1 MYTITTASK
10 VFFSLHKVKKTL
22 NANYIRFFLLNFLKN
37 LCVKI
42 CVKKR
47 GTHEMRK
54 FKSVN
59 ELVNSLKPDYPV
71 YCIRTEQIKKSVTFF
86 KENFPGKIL
95 YAVKT
100 NPHEKIIKQIIS
112 NGVKDFDVASLSE
125 IKLIKKI
132 SSEVNLHFMHTIKS
146 KQSISSAYFDY
157 GVKSFSLDNKDEL
170 RKILEATNQAKD
182 LKLFVRI
189 AISNEHAEI
198 DLSRKFGALPSEA
211 LGLVRLCKEHS
222 RKLGISFH
230 VGSQCM
236 EKISYSK
243 GIREVGNIIKKTKII
258 PDIINIG
265 GGFPAIYPDLKPEPL
280 IKYME
285 EIKKGIDNLKLNKLP
300 EIICEPGRAIV
311 AESGSSIVK
320 VILRKKQNLYIND
333 GTYGSLFDAGVP
345 NFIFPSKMITDGRI
359 QSKKMT
365 SFSFFGPTCDSLDY
379 MKGPFLLP
387 NNIKEG
393 DYIELGQ
400 LGAYGLTF
408 RTNFNGF
415 YSNEIYEVND
425 KPIMSLFEES
435 NEKVDSLVA

>member
-1 MYTITTASK
+1 MT
-10 VFFSLHKVKKTL
+10 FFPLHKVKKTL

-37 LCVKI
+37 LCVN
-42 CVKKR
+42 KR

-59 ELVNSLKPDYPV
+59 ELVNTLKPDYPV
-71 YCIRTEQIKKSVTFF
+71 YCIRTNQIKKSVTFF
-86 KENFPGKIL
+86 KESFPGKIL

-100 NPHEKIIKQIIS
+100 NPHEKIIKQILLSGI
-112 NGVKDFDVASLSE
+112 KDFDVASLSE

-132 SSEVNLHFMHTIKS
+132 DPEVNLHFMHTIKS
-146 KQSISSAYFDY
+146 KESISSAYFDY
-157 GVKSFSLDNKDEL
+157 GVRSFSLDNKDEL

-182 LKLFVRI
+182 LKLFVRL

-222 RKLGISFH
+222 KKLGISFH

-265 GGFPAIYPDLKPEPL
+265 GGFPSIYPDLKPEPL
-280 IKYME
+280 ANYME
-285 EIKKGIDNLKLNKLP
+285 EIKKGIKNLKLNKLP
-300 EIICEPGRAIV
+300 EIMCEPGRAIV

-345 NFIFPSKMITDGRI
+345 NFIFPSKMITGGRI
-359 QSKKMT
+359 QSKKLT

-415 YSNEIYEVND
+415 YSNEIFEVND

>member
-1 MYTITTASK
+1 
-10 VFFSLHKVKKTL
+10 
-22 NANYIRFFLLNFLKN
+22 
-37 LCVKI
+37 
-42 CVKKR
+42 
-47 GTHEMRK
+47 MRK
-54 FKSVN
+54 FKDVN
-59 ELVNSLKPDYPV
+59 ELVNELKPDYPV
-71 YCIRTEQIKKSVTFF
+71 YCIRPDSIKKSTKFF
-86 KENFPGKIL
+86 KDNFSGKIL

-100 NPHEKIIKQIIS
+100 NPNEKVIKQIIS
-112 NGVKDFDVASLSE
+112 NGIKDFDVASLNE

-132 SSEVNLHFMHTIKS
+132 KSGANLYFMHTVKS
-146 KQSISSAYFDY
+146 KENISSAYFDY
-157 GVKSFSLDNKDEL
+157 GVRNFALDNKDEL

-182 LKLFVRI
+182 LSLYVRI

-211 LGLVRLCKEHS
+211 LGLVRLCKDHS
-222 RKLGISFH
+222 KKLGISFH

-236 EKISYSK
+236 HKISYSK
-243 GIREVGNIIKKTKII
+243 GIREIGNIIKKTKII
-258 PDIINIG
+258 PDVINVG
-265 GGFPAIYPDLKPEPL
+265 GGFPSIYPDLNPEPISSYL
-280 IKYME
+280 D
-285 EIKKGIDNLKLNKLP
+285 EIKKSLKNLKLPKLP

-311 AESGSSIVK
+311 AESGSTIVK

-345 NFIFPSKMITDGRI
+345 NFVLPTKMITSGRI
-359 QSKKMT
+359 HSKKLT

-408 RTNFNGF
+408 RTKFNGF
-415 YSNEIYEVND
+415 YSNEIFEVND
-425 KPIMSLFEES
+425 KPIMSLYEDS
-435 NEKVDSLVA
+435 SKVDYLVA